1 MDINK
6 VAKSSAIQ
14 PKVDEEADDSE
25 LTDEEKSMI
34 GIPSFGFVSV
44 NTWKDKVAMH
54 GAASTIH
61 FFPFFDTQ
69 CTRAPSLSP
78 TYQAAAGTFSLLTLT

>member
-1 MDINK
+1 MPFMD
-6 VAKSSAIQ
+6 
-14 PKVDEEADDSE
+14 
-25 LTDEEKSMI
+25 
-34 GIPSFGFVSV
+34 GIPSFGFDSV